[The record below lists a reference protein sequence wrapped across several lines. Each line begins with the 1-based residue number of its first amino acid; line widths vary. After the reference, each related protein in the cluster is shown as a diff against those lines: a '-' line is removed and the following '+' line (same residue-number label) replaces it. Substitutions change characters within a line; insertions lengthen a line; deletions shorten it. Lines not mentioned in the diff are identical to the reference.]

1 MSNKLSGFKEQ
12 IYRDSKLS
20 DDDVLNIFAI
30 ASFALRDAEIFD
42 YVANKLD
49 LDDKEVQNLRNKI

>member
-1 MSNKLSGFKEQ
+1 MSNKLSGFKEP